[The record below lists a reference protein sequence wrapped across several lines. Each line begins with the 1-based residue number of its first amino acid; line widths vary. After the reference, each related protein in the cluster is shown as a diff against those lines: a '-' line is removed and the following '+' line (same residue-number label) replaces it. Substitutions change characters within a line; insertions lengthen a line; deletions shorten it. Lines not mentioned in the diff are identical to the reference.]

1 MLRIGLT
8 GGIGAGKSTV
18 AGLLADRGAEVIDAD
33 AIARDVVA
41 PGEPLLDVLAEAF
54 GDDIIAADGGLDRAA
69 LAAVAFADPE
79 STARLG
85 ALMHPVI
92 RDRTQER
99 FAASTAEVVVHD
111 VPLLVENHMEVGYHL
126 SLLVDVPAEVRLE
139 RLVATRGMDRTD
151 AETRIAR
158 QADDAQRRAA
168 CDVIIANTGTV
179 AATEAVVDRL
189 WTERLKPFAAN
200 LAAGRPARREAE
212 ATGEEPAETRSLKA
226 GADEV
231 GSHLGGRRDGDSER
245 LIAKLRHG
253 TGEEFPIASA
263 DASPTGP
270 IRLELTVP
278 DASVAEALSPRLSA
292 LGFPPVAEGAAATL
306 PDGGPGSAAGVG
318 AADTGAIARHANAD
332 PGLPVDLT
340 VRIGS

>member
-18 AGLLADRGAEVIDAD
+18 AGLLADRGAEIIDAD
-33 AIARDVVA
+33 AIAREVVA

-79 STARLG
+79 STSRLG

-92 RDRTQER
+92 RDRTAER

-168 CDVIIANTGTV
+168 CDVIVANTGTV
-179 AATEAVVDRL
+179 DATAVLVDRL
-189 WTERLKPFAAN
+189 WTDRLAPFAAN
-200 LAAGRPARREAE
+200 LAAARPARREAE
-212 ATGEEPAETRSLKA
+212 ATRAEA
-226 GADEV
+226 GDA
-231 GSHLGGRRDGDSER
+231 GSHLGGRRDGDVER

-253 TGEEFPIASA
+253 TGEEFPITSV
-263 DASPTGP
+263 DGSPTGP
-270 IRLELTVP
+270 IRLEISVP
-278 DASVAEALSPRLSA
+278 DASTAETLSPRLSA
-292 LGFPPVAEGAAATL
+292 LGFPPVAEGAAATG
-306 PDGGPGSAAGVG
+306 PDGGPESTADVG
-318 AADTGAIARHANAD
+318 ADTGAISRHANAD
-332 PGLPVDLT
+332 PGLPVDLE
-340 VRIGS
+340 VRIGT

>member
-18 AGLLADRGAEVIDAD
+18 AGLLADRGAEIIDAD
-33 AIARDVVA
+33 AIAREVVA

-69 LAAVAFADPE
+69 LAAVAFADPD

-92 RDRTQER
+92 RDRTAER

-139 RLVATRGMDRTD
+139 RLVATRGMGRTD

-168 CDVIIANTGTV
+168 CDVIIANTGIV
-179 AATEAVVDRL
+179 DATAELVDRL
-189 WTERLKPFAAN
+189 WTDRLAPFAVN
-200 LAAGRPARREAE
+200 LAAGRPARREAGATE
-212 ATGEEPAETRSLKA
+212 AESSEG
-226 GADEV
+226 
-231 GSHLGGRRDGDSER
+231 GSHLGGRRDGDGAR

-253 TGEEFPIASA
+253 TGEEFPITEAEPA
-263 DASPTGP
+263 PTGP
-270 IRLELTVP
+270 IRLEITVP
-278 DASVAEALSPRLSA
+278 EASAAEALSPRLTT
-292 LGFPPVAEGAAATL
+292 LGFPPVVEGAAATE
-306 PDGGPGSAAGVG
+306 PGLIG
-318 AADTGAIARHANAD
+318 RHANAD

-340 VRIGS
+340 VRIRA